1 MLCNKNDQVDCMNEY
16 QASEAMALKQIND
29 RLVAVY
35 CVSAKNQQ
43 NLNLVIDWLS
53 KLEKK

>member
-43 NLNLVIDWLS
+43 NLNLVIDWIS